1 MPSSSPLALLFLAD
15 GRFPAGGHAHSA
27 GAEAAVVD
35 RRVIDVDS
43 LAAFVAGRVRSVGL
57 TDASLAAATA
67 QRAARAGGDELG
79 RVLRAVDDEAEARIA
94 PPPLRTSSRRLGRQ
108 LARTAARCWPSPVL
122 AALVDVAPGGAHQPV
137 ALGAVGVAAGISP
150 AAIARLSLHHT
161 AATPAHAAL
170 RLLGLD
176 PYAVAALIADLA
188 PVLDAVAADAL
199 AAAVGPLADLPARAG
214 PVCELDAVEHATRE
228 LRMFV
233 S

>member
-1 MPSSSPLALLFLAD
+1 MLSSSPLALLLLAD

-35 RRVIDVDS
+35 RRVTDVNS

-57 TDASLAAATA
+57 TDAALAAA
-67 QRAARAGGDELG
+67 AARRVAESSGELP
-79 RVLRAVDDEAEARIA
+79 RVLRALDAEAEARIA

-137 ALGAVGVAAGISP
+137 ALGAVGVAAGIGP
-150 AAIARLSLHHT
+150 TDVARLSLHHA
-161 AATPAHAAL
+161 AATPAQAAL

-199 AAAVGPLADLPARAG
+199 AAADGPLADLPARAG
-214 PVCELDAVEHATRE
+214 PACELAAVEHATRE